1 MNPDFERVGDLL
13 EQLVAIDSVNPDMPG
28 GENGENGYGD
38 FVAEFGRSLGLAVS
52 RQEVVD
58 GRANVLLELDG
69 GHERTLLFDIHLDTV
84 PQEGELGSARPVRD
98 GGRVFGRG
106 ACDVK
111 GSMVSALLMLERLVR
126 DPPPLNVALAAV
138 VDEEYRKRGAHRM
151 AAGFSADAVVVSEP
165 TSLQP
170 VIAQKGILRFAIEAA
185 GKSAH
190 TANPELGD
198 NAIYSMLDA
207 ISMLRALPPQVM
219 PSAPHPLCGDAKLTV
234 STIAGG
240 VQVNVVPASCQAMV
254 DRRMLPGEDPMAV
267 WAAFVELFAGLA
279 AITVGEPYAA
289 EAGVESGPDCPIVRA
304 AAAACRRLGLTDELV
319 GVPYSTDA
327 AAYAPL
333 GRDFVV
339 LGPGDIAQAH
349 SNREFVELS
358 EVAACV
364 GLYEDLV
371 RSFAEED
378 GGD

>member
-1 MNPDFERVGDLL
+1 MSPDIESVGDLL
-13 EQLVAIDSVNPDMPG
+13 QRLIAIDSVNPDMPG
-28 GENGENGYGD
+28 GDRGENDYGD
-38 FVAEFGRSLGLAVS
+38 FVAEFGRGLGLAVS

-69 GHERTLLFDIHLDTV
+69 GHDRTLLFDIHLDTV

-98 GGRVFGRG
+98 GDRVYGRG

-111 GSMVSALLMLERLVR
+111 GSMVSALLMLERLAE

-151 AAGFSADAVVVSEP
+151 AAEFAADAVVVAEP
-165 TSLQP
+165 TSLAP
-170 VIAQKGILRFAIEAA
+170 VIAQKGILRFALAA
-185 GKSAH
+185 EGKSAH
-190 TANPELGD
+190 TANPELGR

-207 ISMLRALPPQVM
+207 VAVLRGLPEQVM
-219 PSAPHPLCGDAKLTV
+219 PAAPHPLCGEGKLTV

-240 VQVNVVPASCQAMV
+240 VQVNVVPAVCQAMV
-254 DRRMLPGEDPMAV
+254 DRRMLPGEDPLAV
-267 WAAFVELFAGLA
+267 WAAFVDLLTGHE
-279 AITVGEPYAA
+279 AITVEEPYAA
-289 EAGVESGPDCPIVRA
+289 EAGVESGPQAPIVRA
-304 AAAACRRLGLTDELV
+304 AAAACRRLGRTELI

-349 SNREFVELS
+349 SNREYVQLS
-358 EVAACV
+358 EVAECA
-364 GLYEDLV
+364 GLYEDVV
-371 RSFAEED
+371 RTFARGS
-378 GGD
+378 GGG

>member
-1 MNPDFERVGDLL
+1 MNPDLERVGDLL
-13 EQLVAIDSVNPDMPG
+13 EKLVAIDSVNPDMPG
-28 GENGENGYGD
+28 GENGENEYGD
-38 FVAEFGRSLGLAVS
+38 FVADFGRELGLAVS

-58 GRANVLLELDG
+58 RRANVLLELDG

-84 PQEGELGSARPVRD
+84 PQEGELGSARPVREER
-98 GGRVFGRG
+98 RVYGRG

-111 GSMVSALLMLERLVR
+111 GSMVSALLMFERLVR

-138 VDEEYRKRGAHRM
+138 VDEEYRKRGAHQM
-151 AAGFSADAVVVSEP
+151 ATGFSADAVVVGEP
-165 TSLQP
+165 TSLEP

-190 TANPELGD
+190 TANPELGS

-207 ISMLRALPPQVM
+207 IAVLRALPPQVM
-219 PSAPHPLCGDAKLTV
+219 PALPHPLCGEAKLTV

-240 VQVNVVPASCQAMV
+240 VQVNVVPASCRAMV

-267 WAAFVELFAGLA
+267 WTEFVELLSGHES
-279 AITVGEPYAA
+279 ITVGEPYAA
-289 EAGVESGPDCPIVRA
+289 EAGVESDPRAPIVRA
-304 AAAACRRLGLTDELV
+304 AAAACGKLGRGELI

-349 SNREFVELS
+349 SNREYVELAD
-358 EVAACV
+358 VAACA
-364 GLYEDLV
+364 GLYEDLA
-371 RSFAEED
+371 RIFAEGVVPD
-378 GGD
+378 